1 MPRIAPLLVLALSL
15 AGGGAP
21 VFAAEG
27 AASEVDVVPTF
38 EYAPHEDDVA
48 VVIGVEKYRSAPSS
62 DFSAS
67 DAKLMREY
75 LVAMGYPA
83 RNIELLTDDRATS
96 GDMKRVL
103 ERWLPNKVKPESRV
117 VVYYSGHGAPE
128 PATGRAYLVP
138 WDGDPNY
145 LEDTAYPVTRLEE
158 ALAKLPAKEV
168 ILIMDACFSGAGKEG
183 KGRTLLAE
191 GARPLVVSGPEAPL
205 ASPRLAVLSAARR
218 SQISASNPDYKHG
231 LLTYHLLKAVREG
244 KKSLAD
250 IYGALRSRVEDDAKS
265 RNVEQTPSLNP
276 EPGPEASTTFFL
288 ADFTAVHAEAPK
300 AKVDP
305 KEAASL
311 ERERKKLEEAQK
323 RMEEEQAKNKAKQEA
338 AEKRMREEK
347 EEAERRMAE
356 KERKL
361 EAAAAERR
369 AAEERRRR
377 QNDEDLERRR
387 RDLERQGGQNDPV
400 FVPPSF

>member
-1 MPRIAPLLVLALSL
+1 MTRHAPLLVLALSL

-21 VFAAEG
+21 VFAA
-27 AASEVDVVPTF
+27 SDISIVPSF
-38 EYAPHEDDVA
+38 DYAPHEDDVA
-48 VVIGVEKYRSAPSS
+48 VVIGVEKYRNAPASEYSA
-62 DFSAS
+62 A

-83 RNIELLTDDRATS
+83 RNVELLTDDRATS

-103 ERWLPNKVKPESRV
+103 ERWLPNKVKSESRV
-117 VVYYSGHGAPE
+117 IVYFSGHGAPD
-128 PATGRAYLVP
+128 PSTGRAYLVP

-145 LEDTAYPVTRLEE
+145 LDDTAYPVARLEE

-183 KGRTLLAE
+183 KGRTLLAV

-250 IYGALRSRVEDDAKS
+250 IYATVRPRVEDDAKS

-276 EPGPEASTTFFL
+276 DPGSEPGTVFLL
-288 ADFTAVHAEAPK
+288 ADFTAVHAVAPK

-305 KEAASL
+305 KEAASY

-323 RMEEEQAKNKAKQEA
+323 RMEEEQAKMTAKQEA
-338 AEKRMREEK
+338 AEKRLREEK
-347 EEAERRMAE
+347 AESERRMAE
-356 KERKL
+356 KERKM

-369 AAEERRRR
+369 AAEDRRRR
-377 QNDEDLERRR
+377 QDEAALERRR
-387 RDLERQGGQNDPV
+387 KELERRGGHNEPV
-400 FVPPSF
+400 FVVPSF

>member
-1 MPRIAPLLVLALSL
+1 MTRHAPLLVLALSL
-15 AGGGAP
+15 AGGGAS
-21 VFAAEG
+21 VFAA
-27 AASEVDVVPTF
+27 SEPHTDVDVVPAF
-38 EYAPHEDDVA
+38 EVAPHEDDVA
-48 VVIGVEKYRSAPSS
+48 VVIGVEKYRNAPAS
-62 DFSAS
+62 DYSAS
-67 DAKLMREY
+67 DAKLMRDY

-83 RNIELLTDDRATS
+83 RNVELLTDDRATS

-128 PATGRAYLVP
+128 PTTGRAYLVP

-205 ASPRLAVLSAARR
+205 ASPKLAVLSAARR

-244 KKSLAD
+244 KKSLEE
-250 IYGALRSRVEDDAKS
+250 IYTALKGRVEDDAKS
-265 RNVEQTPSLNP
+265 RNVDQTPSLNP
-276 EPGPEASTTFFL
+276 EPGGEAPSAFLL

-305 KEAASL
+305 KEAASF

-323 RMEEEQAKNKAKQEA
+323 RMEEDQLRLKAKQEA

-347 EEAERRMAE
+347 EESERRMAE
-356 KERKL
+356 KERKM

-377 QNDEDLERRR
+377 KDEEALERRR
-387 RDLERQGGQNDPV
+387 RELESQGGQNEPV